1 MLKVA
6 LEEEAKTVKF
16 DPAEDGGKA
25 RYKVLTYYQVS
36 IGKRKNPAS
45 YSCCYSKNSYN
56 RNICSSSSNNS
67 NKTKT

>member
-36 IGKRKNPAS
+36 IGKRKKP
-45 YSCCYSKNSYN
+45 SKLLLLLQQ
-56 RNICSSSSNNS
+56 
-67 NKTKT
+67 KQL